1 MTRSSP
7 VLPAAPSPA
16 KLASPD
22 QGDASPAI
30 RATRKADVAGA
41 PPREAPARIASK
53 ATGPK
58 MPAKTST
65 KSPGKTPAKVPQGE
79 LFLLDSPLHG
89 EIRGERSLMAFPFF
103 ALSKNAWMKPL
114 SYRTD
119 TVTIEVRP
127 SASGVA
133 TIYDKEIVLYIA
145 SLMAAKLEAGD
156 EVAQDFVFTA
166 HDLFSVTGSNHS
178 ARSYGRLS
186 EALERLQGTQIKTN
200 IEAGGEGEE
209 GFFSWLSEA
218 KLHYSKT
225 RSGERRLKAIKVRL
239 CDWLFRAILLD
250 RHVLDYAIAY
260 FQLGPI
266 ERRIYEVAR
275 STGDGDGFEIDLPTF
290 RLQIGYQ
297 NPLANF
303 RAALKQIAGTDTI
316 PDYHLELV
324 DTAVEPE
331 EPGRRGRKANPV
343 RVMITRRP
351 IALAPALSSEP
362 LPDSPPSPDPRSSTA
377 EPLDSAASNSEI
389 SGSGESPAT
398 DSDHAFK

>member
-1 MTRSSP
+1 M
-7 VLPAAPSPA
+7 
-16 KLASPD
+16 
-22 QGDASPAI
+22 
-30 RATRKADVAGA
+30 
-41 PPREAPARIASK
+41 AR
-53 ATGPK
+53 
-58 MPAKTST
+58 
-65 KSPGKTPAKVPQGE
+65 TPASNRPAHGPDGIPQRD
-79 LFLLDSPLHG
+79 LFALDSPLHG

-114 SYRTD
+114 TYD
-119 TVTIEVRP
+119 HATVSIEVRP

-156 EVAQDFVFTA
+156 RVEQDFVFTA
-166 HDLFSVTGSNHS
+166 HDLFSATGSNHS

-225 RSGERRLKAIKVRL
+225 KSGERRLKAVKVRL
-239 CDWLFRAILLD
+239 CDWLYRAILLD
-250 RHVLDYAIAY
+250 RHVLDYAAAY

-275 STGDGDGFEIDLPTF
+275 STCEEGNVLDIDLATF

-297 NPLANF
+297 NPLSNF
-303 RAALKQIAGTDTI
+303 KAALKQIVATDGI

-324 DTAVEPE
+324 E
-331 EPGRRGRKANPV
+331 ETEAAPPAGDAPPRRGRRAPQA
-343 RVMITRRP
+343 RVVITPRG
-351 IALAPALSSEP
+351 PALTA
-362 LPDSPPSPDPRSSTA
+362 DAPR
-377 EPLDSAASNSEI
+377 E
-389 SGSGESPAT
+389 G
-398 DSDHAFK
+398 

>member
-1 MTRSSP
+1 MTQS
-7 VLPAAPSPA
+7 PSPRA
-16 KLASPD
+16 KSGKP
-22 QGDASPAI
+22 
-30 RATRKADVAGA
+30 KA
-41 PPREAPARIASK
+41 
-53 ATGPK
+53 
-58 MPAKTST
+58 
-65 KSPGKTPAKVPQGE
+65 VPQGE
-79 LFLLDSPLHG
+79 LFLLDSPLQG

-103 ALSKNAWMKPL
+103 ALAKNAWMKPL
-114 SYRTD
+114 TYNTES
-119 TVTIEVRP
+119 VSIEVRP

-145 SLMAAKLEAGD
+145 SLMAAKIEAGE

-218 KLHYSKT
+218 KLHYTKT
-225 RSGERRLKAIKVRL
+225 RSGERRLKAVKVRL
-239 CDWLFRAILLD
+239 CDWLFRAILRD
-250 RHVLDYAIAY
+250 RQVLNYAHAY

-275 STGDGDGFEIDLPTF
+275 STCDTERVEVDLATF

-303 RAALKQIAGTDTI
+303 RNALKQIAGTNAI
-316 PDYHLELV
+316 PDYQLELV
-324 DTAVEPE
+324 ETVAAAEPA
-331 EPGRRGRKANPV
+331 RRGRKSNPV
-343 RVMITRRP
+343 RVVITPR
-351 IALAPALSSEP
+351 APE
-362 LPDSPPSPDPRSSTA
+362 LPMPATP
-377 EPLDSAASNSEI
+377 ESAP
-389 SGSGESPAT
+389 ESPNLTTSLAG
-398 DSDHAFK
+398 

>member
-1 MTRSSP
+1 MTRSP
-7 VLPAAPSPA
+7 TV
-16 KLASPD
+16 K
-22 QGDASPAI
+22 
-30 RATRKADVAGA
+30 R
-41 PPREAPARIASK
+41 
-53 ATGPK
+53 
-58 MPAKTST
+58 T
-65 KSPGKTPAKVPQGE
+65 KDGKTTPSRIPQGE
-79 LFLLDSPLHG
+79 LFLLDSPLYG

-114 SYRTD
+114 SYQTD

-145 SLMAAKLEAGD
+145 SLMAAKLEAGED
-156 EVAQDFVFTA
+156 VAQDFVFTA

-218 KLHYSKT
+218 KLHYNKT
-225 RSGERRLKAIKVRL
+225 RAGERRLKAVKVRL

-250 RHVLDYAIAY
+250 RHVLDYAAAY

-275 STGDGDGFEIDLPTF
+275 STGDGDGFEIDLATF

-303 RAALKQIAGTDTI
+303 RAALRQIAGADTI
-316 PDYHLELV
+316 PDYRLELIETVNDPDAIV
-324 DTAVEPE
+324 DTAK
-331 EPGRRGRKANPV
+331 RGRKSNPV
-343 RVMITRRP
+343 KVVITRRP
-351 IALAPALSSEP
+351 ALLAESAPLIGPPTELGRDAGRESMR
-362 LPDSPPSPDPRSSTA
+362 DSISDSRRESASPDT
-377 EPLDSAASNSEI
+377 DQAS
-389 SGSGESPAT
+389 
-398 DSDHAFK
+398 

>member
-1 MTRSSP
+1 MAR
-7 VLPAAPSPA
+7 SPA
-16 KLASPD
+16 PTRPSAS
-22 QGDASPAI
+22 
-30 RATRKADVAGA
+30 
-41 PPREAPARIASK
+41 
-53 ATGPK
+53 TG
-58 MPAKTST
+58 T
-65 KSPGKTPAKVPQGE
+65 VPHRD
-79 LFLLDSPLHG
+79 LFTLDSPLHG

-114 SYRTD
+114 TYD
-119 TVTIEVRP
+119 HATVSIEVRP

-145 SLMAAKLEAGD
+145 SLMAAKLEAG
-156 EVAQDFVFTA
+156 EHVEQDFIFTA

-225 RSGERRLKAIKVRL
+225 KSGERRLKAVKVRL

-250 RHVLDYAIAY
+250 RHVLDYAAAY

-275 STGDGDGFEIDLPTF
+275 STCEEGGLDLDLATF

-297 NPLANF
+297 NPLSNF
-303 RAALKQIAGTDTI
+303 KAALKQIVATDGI

-324 DTAVEPE
+324 ESEAAE
-331 EPGRRGRKANPV
+331 EEGAAPRRGRKAPQN
-343 RVMITRRP
+343 RVVITPRP
-351 IALAPALSSEP
+351 QPGQAVLSEH
-362 LPDSPPSPDPRSSTA
+362 RTIV
-377 EPLDSAASNSEI
+377 ESAAAEGTN
-389 SGSGESPAT
+389 PAG
-398 DSDHAFK
+398 

>member
-1 MTRSSP
+1 MTMARSP
-7 VLPAAPSPA
+7 APSRPA
-16 KLASPD
+16 
-22 QGDASPAI
+22 
-30 RATRKADVAGA
+30 
-41 PPREAPARIASK
+41 
-53 ATGPK
+53 
-58 MPAKTST
+58 TS
-65 KSPGKTPAKVPQGE
+65 SGTPQHRD
-79 LFLLDSPLHG
+79 LFTLDSPLHG

-114 SYRTD
+114 TYD
-119 TVTIEVRP
+119 HATVSIEVRP

-145 SLMAAKLEAGD
+145 SLMAAKLEAG
-156 EVAQDFVFTA
+156 EHVEQDFIFTA

-225 RSGERRLKAIKVRL
+225 KSGERRLKAVKVRL

-250 RHVLDYAIAY
+250 RHVLDYAAAY

-275 STGDGDGFEIDLPTF
+275 STCEEGGLDLDLATF

-297 NPLANF
+297 NPLSNF
-303 RAALKQIAGTDTI
+303 KAALKQIVATDGI

-324 DTAVEPE
+324 ETEAIE
-331 EPGRRGRKANPV
+331 EQGAAPRRGRRAPQN
-343 RVMITRRP
+343 RVVITPRP
-351 IALAPALSSEP
+351 QPGQAVLSEH
-362 LPDSPPSPDPRSSTA
+362 RTIV
-377 EPLDSAASNSEI
+377 ESAAAEGTN
-389 SGSGESPAT
+389 PAG
-398 DSDHAFK
+398 

>member
-1 MTRSSP
+1 M
-7 VLPAAPSPA
+7 AM
-16 KLASPD
+16 
-22 QGDASPAI
+22 
-30 RATRKADVAGA
+30 
-41 PPREAPARIASK
+41 AR
-53 ATGPK
+53 
-58 MPAKTST
+58 
-65 KSPGKTPAKVPQGE
+65 TPASNRPAHGPDGIPQRD
-79 LFLLDSPLHG
+79 LFALDSPLHG

-114 SYRTD
+114 TYD
-119 TVTIEVRP
+119 HATVSIEVRP

-156 EVAQDFVFTA
+156 RVEQDFVFTA
-166 HDLFSVTGSNHS
+166 HDLFSATGSNHS

-225 RSGERRLKAIKVRL
+225 KSGERRLKAVKVRL
-239 CDWLFRAILLD
+239 CDWLYRAILLD
-250 RHVLDYAIAY
+250 RHVLDYAAAY

-275 STGDGDGFEIDLPTF
+275 STCEEGNVLDIDLATF

-297 NPLANF
+297 NPLSNF
-303 RAALKQIAGTDTI
+303 KAALKQIVATDGI

-324 DTAVEPE
+324 E
-331 EPGRRGRKANPV
+331 ETEAAPPAGDAPPRRGRRAPQA
-343 RVMITRRP
+343 RVVITPRG
-351 IALAPALSSEP
+351 PALTA
-362 LPDSPPSPDPRSSTA
+362 DAPR
-377 EPLDSAASNSEI
+377 ER
-389 SGSGESPAT
+389 
-398 DSDHAFK
+398 

>member
-1 MTRSSP
+1 M
-7 VLPAAPSPA
+7 
-16 KLASPD
+16 
-22 QGDASPAI
+22 
-30 RATRKADVAGA
+30 
-41 PPREAPARIASK
+41 AR
-53 ATGPK
+53 
-58 MPAKTST
+58 
-65 KSPGKTPAKVPQGE
+65 TPASNRPAHGPDGLPQRD
-79 LFLLDSPLHG
+79 LFALDSPLHG

-114 SYRTD
+114 TYD
-119 TVTIEVRP
+119 HATVSIEVRP

-156 EVAQDFVFTA
+156 HVEQDFVFTA
-166 HDLFSVTGSNHS
+166 HDLFSATGSNHS

-225 RSGERRLKAIKVRL
+225 KSGERRLKAVKVRL
-239 CDWLFRAILLD
+239 CDWLYRAILLD
-250 RHVLDYAIAY
+250 RHVLDYAAAY

-275 STGDGDGFEIDLPTF
+275 STCEEGGVLDIDLATF

-297 NPLANF
+297 NPLSNF
-303 RAALKQIAGTDTI
+303 KAALKQIVATDGI

-324 DTAVEPE
+324 E
-331 EPGRRGRKANPV
+331 ETEAAPAGDAPPRRGRRAPQA
-343 RVMITRRP
+343 RVVITPRG
-351 IALAPALSSEP
+351 PALTA
-362 LPDSPPSPDPRSSTA
+362 DAPR
-377 EPLDSAASNSEI
+377 E
-389 SGSGESPAT
+389 G
-398 DSDHAFK
+398 

>member
-1 MTRSSP
+1 MTRSP
-7 VLPAAPSPA
+7 TV
-16 KLASPD
+16 K
-22 QGDASPAI
+22 
-30 RATRKADVAGA
+30 R
-41 PPREAPARIASK
+41 
-53 ATGPK
+53 
-58 MPAKTST
+58 T
-65 KSPGKTPAKVPQGE
+65 KDGKTTPSRIPQGE
-79 LFLLDSPLHG
+79 LFLLDSPLYG

-114 SYRTD
+114 SYQTD

-145 SLMAAKLEAGD
+145 SLMAAKLEAGED
-156 EVAQDFVFTA
+156 VAQDFVFTA

-218 KLHYSKT
+218 KLHYNKT
-225 RSGERRLKAIKVRL
+225 RAGERRLKAVKVRL

-250 RHVLDYAIAY
+250 RHVLDYAAAY

-275 STGDGDGFEIDLPTF
+275 STGDGDGFEIDLATF

-303 RAALKQIAGTDTI
+303 RAALRQIAGADTI
-316 PDYHLELV
+316 PDYRLELIETVSDPDAVV
-324 DTAVEPE
+324 DTVK
-331 EPGRRGRKANPV
+331 RGRKSNPV
-343 RVMITRRP
+343 KVVITRRP
-351 IALAPALSSEP
+351 ALLAESPPIGPPTETAREVVRESLRDSISESRRDSN
-362 LPDSPPSPDPRSSTA
+362 LPDSNEAP
-377 EPLDSAASNSEI
+377 
-389 SGSGESPAT
+389 
-398 DSDHAFK
+398 

>member
-1 MTRSSP
+1 M
-7 VLPAAPSPA
+7 AM
-16 KLASPD
+16 
-22 QGDASPAI
+22 
-30 RATRKADVAGA
+30 
-41 PPREAPARIASK
+41 AR
-53 ATGPK
+53 
-58 MPAKTST
+58 
-65 KSPGKTPAKVPQGE
+65 TPASNRPAHGADGIPQRD
-79 LFLLDSPLHG
+79 LFALDSPLHG

-114 SYRTD
+114 TYD
-119 TVTIEVRP
+119 HATVSIEVRP

-156 EVAQDFVFTA
+156 RVEQDFVFTA
-166 HDLFSVTGSNHS
+166 HDLFSATGSNHS

-225 RSGERRLKAIKVRL
+225 KSGERRLKAVKVRL
-239 CDWLFRAILLD
+239 CDWLYRAILLD
-250 RHVLDYAIAY
+250 RHVLDYAAAY

-275 STGDGDGFEIDLPTF
+275 STCEEGNVLDIDLATF

-297 NPLANF
+297 NPLSNF
-303 RAALKQIAGTDTI
+303 KAALKQIVATDGI

-324 DTAVEPE
+324 E
-331 EPGRRGRKANPV
+331 ETEAAPPAGDAPPRRGRRAPQA
-343 RVMITRRP
+343 RVVITPRG
-351 IALAPALSSEP
+351 PALTA
-362 LPDSPPSPDPRSSTA
+362 DSPR
-377 EPLDSAASNSEI
+377 E
-389 SGSGESPAT
+389 G
-398 DSDHAFK
+398 